1 MFFVKAFWVSLVF
14 ILGFTFLGL
23 GIYGIPALQISTQK
37 TITNQ

>member
-1 MFFVKAFWVSLVF
+1 MFFIKIFWVGLVF

-37 TITNQ
+37 TIANK